1 MSPQQPVLGIDL
13 GTTYSAVAVIDE
25 YGRPEIV
32 RNSDSEATTPSVV
45 YFESADSIITG
56 KEAKR
61 VSKVYPDDTKSLVK
75 RQMGDEVTFTFHG
88 VEHYPESVSALIL
101 KRLVSDAFETLGIAP
116 VDPIQ
121 VVITVPA
128 YFGIAQK
135 QATRNAGAIAGLDV
149 LAIIPE
155 PVAAALAYGVRA
167 GTDAKTI
174 FVYDL
179 GGGTFDTTILRIRPE
194 QIEVVAIDGDKSRG
208 GVDWDTELINYAV
221 EQFRE
226 QKSPDLDPEDD
237 EQFMQGLALD
247 VEEAKKS
254 LSSRQ
259 SVNLAMSF
267 AGASLKLE
275 VTRELFESLTSYL
288 LESTLV
294 IVDRTIASAKAKD
307 PSLTIDEVLLVG
319 GSSKMPLVSAKLEER
334 MGVKPIIADPDL
346 SVAKGA
352 AIYSTLNLVVEP
364 EPEPEPVSTNGSDP
378 RMLRGESAPPSHA
391 SGSTDRV
398 RNALPKAFGIAVWD
412 DTRND
417 EYVDWL
423 VPANAS
429 LPVERIG
436 QTYKLAQ
443 DNTTAL
449 VITLFE
455 QATEVPSERIE
466 DNVNVTPD
474 GGAVISGIP
483 NLPKGTPIEVEIE
496 IDHEG
501 LAHIS
506 AFIPATGQ
514 RLDIPVQIKGLEQQ
528 QIDEM
533 TEVVSRLKVAD

>member
-13 GTTYSAVAVIDE
+13 GTTYCAVAVIDE
-25 YGRPEIV
+25 FGRPEIV

-61 VSKVYPDDTKSLVK
+61 VSKVYPDETKSLVK
-75 RQMGDEVTFTFHG
+75 RQMGDEVTYSFHG
-88 VEHYPESVSALIL
+88 VVHHPESVSAIIL
-101 KRLVSDAFETLGIAP
+101 NRLVADAFESLGIQPQEP
-116 VDPIQ
+116 VQ

-135 QATRNAGAIAGLDV
+135 QATRNAGEIAGLEV

-155 PVAAALAYGVRA
+155 PVAAALAYGARA
-167 GTDAKTI
+167 GTEAKTI

-179 GGGTFDTTILRIRPE
+179 GGGTFDTTILRIQPD

-208 GVDWDTELINYAV
+208 GVDWDNELINYAV

-259 SVNLAMSF
+259 TVNLAMSY

-275 VTRELFESLTSYL
+275 VTRELFESQTSYL
-288 LESTLV
+288 LESTLD
-294 IVDRTIASAKAKD
+294 IVDRTMAAAKAKEPD
-307 PSLTIDEVLLVG
+307 LTIDEVLLVG

-334 MGVKPIIADPDL
+334 LGIKPIVADPDL

-352 AIYSTLNLVVEP
+352 AIYTTLNLVVGDDLGDD
-364 EPEPEPVSTNGSDP
+364 TGGGSDP
-378 RMLRGESAPPSHA
+378 LMLRGDTGPGGHV

-398 RNALPKAFGIAVWD
+398 RNVLPKAFGIVVWD
-412 DTRND
+412 LNRDT

-436 QTYKLAQ
+436 QTYALAQ
-443 DNTTAL
+443 DNTTSL
-449 VITLFE
+449 HIRLFE
-455 QATEVPSERIE
+455 QATEVPSERLE
-466 DNVNVTPD
+466 DNVNITPD
-474 GGAVISGIP
+474 EGAMIVGIP
-483 NLPKGTPIEVEIE
+483 NLPQGTPIEVEIE

-506 AFIPATGQ
+506 AQIPSTGQ
-514 RLDIPVQIKGLEQQ
+514 KLDIPVQIRGLEQH
-528 QIDEM
+528 QIDAM
-533 TEVVSRLKVAD
+533 TEVVSRLTVSV